1 MNSRPS
7 KQVLPIEVIYGLLF
21 FQFKR
26 FPWEFWSCSA
36 AYEKRKERIG
46 SEKGPGKVEENL
58 QEDKTW

>member
-26 FPWEFWSCSA
+26 FPWEFWF
-36 AYEKRKERIG
+36 G
-46 SEKGPGKVEENL
+46 SRVNEKGKTRIIGEKDASITKKNL
-58 QEDKTW
+58 